1 MDGVQ
6 LSCRDVQAAIPGEA
20 VVLCDNCDAQA
31 ASRQA
36 GGEKQEREAEQEA
49 GVERLDSG
57 QAAWQEHSRV

>member
-6 LSCRDVQAAIPGEA
+6 LSCREVEAAILGEA

-31 ASRQA
+31 ACRQA
-36 GGEKQEREAEQEA
+36 ERKEQERKAEQEA
-49 GVERLDSG
+49 GVERLGSG

>member
-36 GGEKQEREAEQEA
+36 GGEE
-49 GVERLDSG
+49 
-57 QAAWQEHSRV
+57 